1 MISLIWLRDLL
12 LDWLLIFLAI
22 AIGLNFWYLIP
33 VSIFIIGNRQHAL
46 ALLGHDATHKLVSK
60 NNTINYIAGG
70 IFCYAPIGLPWDGYR
85 EFHMSHHRWLGTV
98 KDPELNRKFEAG
110 VIVKNATKKNIII
123 QFIKDLLGLGIRDLT
138 KFSLHKTNDDKIAIG
153 IVQLIIILTAFID
166 WRIPVM
172 WNLAIP
178 TSLLAISR
186 LRIWHEHVGTDTT
199 HMIKA
204 TWWQRLLFL
213 PHYAEYHHEHHEKP
227 NVPYNKL
234 KDIATGPR
242 KKVSEIH

>member
-46 ALLGHDATHKLVSK
+46 AILGHDATHKLVSK
-60 NNTINYIAGG
+60 NNNINYMLGN
-70 IFCYAPIGLPWDGYR
+70 FLCYAPLGLPWEGYR
-85 EFHMSHHRWLGTV
+85 KFHMSHHRWLGTV
-98 KDPELNRKFEAG
+98 QDPELERKIASG
-110 VIVKNATKKNIII
+110 MVVKNATKKNIII
-123 QFIKDLLGLGIRDLT
+123 QFIKDLLGLNVFNLRKFQIKGT
-138 KFSLHKTNDDKIAIG
+138 KIDEAWIEFTHMF
-153 IVQLIIILTAFID
+153 IILSGLVD
-166 WRIPVM
+166 WRIPLM
-172 WNLAIP
+172 WYVSMG
-178 TSLLAISR
+178 TSLLACSR
-186 LRIWHEHVGTDTT
+186 LRIWHEHVGTDKT
-199 HMIKA
+199 HLIKA
-204 TWWQRLLFL
+204 NWWQRLLFL